1 VYEWVNVRQYVK
13 RFGGH

>member
-1 VYEWVNVRQYVK
+1 VCEWVNVRQYVK